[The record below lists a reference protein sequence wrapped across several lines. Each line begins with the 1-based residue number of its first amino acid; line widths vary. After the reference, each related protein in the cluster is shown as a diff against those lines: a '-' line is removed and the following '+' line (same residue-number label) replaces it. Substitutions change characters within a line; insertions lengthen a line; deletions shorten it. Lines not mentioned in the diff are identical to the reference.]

1 MRNLSQEVRR
11 TGRIKDFLTDLN
23 SPEEYEFDS
32 LGEYVIESNRLGVPL
47 YKRTLDYRRALRITV
62 PNVEYEI
69 IRLDEMEGPFLFWIS
84 TPEGCETPKA
94 ITQMTWERNCYFRH
108 VQEQGIETVGR
119 LDKLTF
125 LWFRKD
131 KVRMIESVTRVKG
144 TDITDDTEIGPK
156 ILLPTAALI

>member
-1 MRNLSQEVRR
+1 
-11 TGRIKDFLTDLN
+11 
-23 SPEEYEFDS
+23 
-32 LGEYVIESNRLGVPL
+32 
-47 YKRTLDYRRALRITV
+47 
-62 PNVEYEI
+62 
-69 IRLDEMEGPFLFWIS
+69 
-84 TPEGCETPKA
+84 
-94 ITQMTWERNCYFRH
+94 MTWERNCYFRH